1 LTKSHRSPP
10 DDSCSHEP
18 HEHQPSAPA
27 VIERASALFRC
38 AGDESRLRLLELLMT
53 GEHCVTELAEELDEK
68 MSTMSERLRL
78 LRADGLVSRRR
89 EGKHMYYQLA
99 DDHVRAILRMGL
111 DHASEDL

>member
-1 LTKSHRSPP
+1 MSKPRRSHP

-18 HEHQPSAPA
+18 HEHPPSTPA
-27 VIERASALFRC
+27 VIERAAALFRC

-78 LRADGLVSRRR
+78 LRADGLVTRRR

-99 DDHVRAILRMGL
+99 DDHVEAILRMGL
-111 DHASEDL
+111 DHAAEGI

>member
-1 LTKSHRSPP
+1 
-10 DDSCSHEP
+10 
-18 HEHQPSAPA
+18 
-27 VIERASALFRC
+27 
-38 AGDESRLRLLELLMT
+38 MT